1 MIKAIIFDWA
11 GVIASDGYWIW
22 LGKNIKDI
30 EEKRSYFQD
39 ISEKVDSARIS
50 HNEFEEILTSI
61 SDKLEQDVWQEVKLE
76 IIINK
81 ELLEVIKTLKNRY
94 KIGLLSNFTFP
105 WLNELLSENNLY
117 RLFDAC
123 IISSEHKVIKPQKEA
138 FEKVLNALN
147 VSANESVFIDDRQIN
162 VDAANKLTL
171 NGLLFKDNARLL
183 NDLRL
188 LGVEV

>member
-188 LGVEV
+188 LGAEV